1 MSSGIELLDRIDEVL
16 NDTNLSR
23 RKFALDTNLNPSTM
37 ATWKT
42 KNIFPPIE
50 TIILIAQKLEVS
62 TDWLLFG
69 TNIPDALLEQ
79 RKKIRER
86 IYNTVEIYS
95 KDARQMGF
103 MSDSGDTKYKPYS
116 VTHHEFS
123 TIRLII
129 SWRKLLNWSKGR
141 CEIDYRTINKI
152 AEKCSISY
160 SELIGNDDNQF
171 LFLQPTMNEALGKFE
186 TLNSV
191 NQAKVISFIE
201 DVYKLQ
207 KAESANTK

>member
-1 MSSGIELLDRIDEVL
+1 MSNGIELLDRIDEVL
-16 NDTNLSR
+16 TDTNLSR

-42 KNIFPPIE
+42 KNIFPKIE

-69 TNIPDALLEQ
+69 TNITDTLLKQ
-79 RKKIRER
+79 RKEIRER
-86 IYNTVEIYS
+86 IYNTVELYTE
-95 KDARQMGF
+95 DAKRMGCI
-103 MSDSGDTKYKPYS
+103 SESGDPKYKPYS
-116 VTHHEFS
+116 AMHHEFS
-123 TIRLII
+123 AIRLMI

-141 CEIDYRTINKI
+141 CEIDYRTINRI

-160 SELIGNDDNQF
+160 SELIGNNDTQF
-171 LFLQPTMNEALGKFE
+171 LLQQPTMNEALGKFE
-186 TLNSV
+186 TLNSS

-201 DVYKLQ
+201 DIYKLQ
-207 KAESANTK
+207 QAEEE